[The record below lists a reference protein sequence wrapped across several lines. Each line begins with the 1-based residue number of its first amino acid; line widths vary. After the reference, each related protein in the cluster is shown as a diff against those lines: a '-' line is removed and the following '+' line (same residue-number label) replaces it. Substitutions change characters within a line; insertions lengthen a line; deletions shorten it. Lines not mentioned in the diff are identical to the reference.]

1 MDIDPDPLSTILSLV
16 SAVTS
21 TASQAWIEFN
31 LPTTGSLIAILVAV
45 TALLV
50 SSFFSGSEIAYFSL
64 KRDQIDDIED
74 SDSRE
79 RVSALLA
86 KPEKL
91 LATIL
96 IGNNIVN
103 VLIVV
108 VLNFAVSQIMV
119 INNGVANF
127 IIQTVLF
134 TFLILLFGEVLPK
147 LYASNNNVK
156 FAIFAASGLN
166 VAMSLLSPLSRI
178 MVKST
183 RIVAKVVTSHTEE
196 LSVDDLSRAL
206 EASNVKSGEE
216 KDILEGILTFGDKT
230 VNEIMRPRVDVV
242 ALDIESTFGDVVK
255 CVVENGYS
263 RMPVYHDSLDDIK
276 GILYA
281 KDLLPYIGKMGDNF
295 QWQKLLR
302 SVYFVPETRM
312 IDDLLE
318 DFRTKKIH
326 LAVVVDE
333 FGCTQGIATLED
345 VLEEIVGDINDEYDD
360 DEKFYTKI
368 NDNTFVFDGKTSI
381 GDFCRVAALDE
392 EEFDNDAVGEAETIA
407 GLLLNIKGDFLKQ
420 KETIDY
426 KNCHF
431 EVVKVVKYRIAKV
444 RVSIERTEND
454 AKKD

>member
-45 TALLV
+45 AALLV

-183 RIVAKVVTSHTEE
+183 RIVDKVVTSHTEE

-263 RMPVYHDSLDDIK
+263 RMPIYHDSLDDIK

-281 KDLLPYIGKMGDNF
+281 KDLLPYIGKMGNNF

>member
-45 TALLV
+45 AALLV

-79 RVSALLA
+79 HVSALLA

-108 VLNFAVSQIMV
+108 VLSFAVSQIMV

-183 RIVAKVVTSHTEE
+183 RIVDKVVTSHTEE

-381 GDFCRVAALDE
+381 GDFCRVASLDE

-454 AKKD
+454 AKRD

>member
-45 TALLV
+45 AALLV

-183 RIVAKVVTSHTEE
+183 RIVDKVVTSHTEE

-454 AKKD
+454 ANRD

>member
-45 TALLV
+45 AALLV

-79 RVSALLA
+79 HVSALLA

-156 FAIFAASGLN
+156 FAIFAAPGLN

-183 RIVAKVVTSHTEE
+183 RIVDKVVTSHTEE

-216 KDILEGILTFGDKT
+216 KDILEGILTFGGKT

-454 AKKD
+454 AKRD

>member
-21 TASQAWIEFN
+21 TANQAWIEFN

-45 TALLV
+45 AALLV

-156 FAIFAASGLN
+156 FAIFAAPGLN

-183 RIVAKVVTSHTEE
+183 RIVDKVVTSHTEE

>member
-183 RIVAKVVTSHTEE
+183 RIVDKVVTSHTEE

-454 AKKD
+454 AKRD